1 MLAITNASGERLYTR
16 THGALALD
24 PTRDPGLLKLNRKS
38 PRANWRVS
46 GGNFSGETFLQRL
59 AGDLAGG

>member
-46 GGNFSGETFLQRL
+46 SGNFSAETFLQRL